1 MAYARITSQDA
12 INTSATTSVSQSFP
26 NATTIGNL
34 LVATSFANGIGL
46 GSLAISGWTQAVTAS
61 FLSAA
66 DVVSIFYK
74 VSTGTETSVT
84 ATCTGAS
91 TMVLAIHE
99 FSIGNLQLVQPWTDQ
114 TNTATVLTVATSLAF
129 GSITPTKTNE
139 LVILMMG
146 FPVGGTSGWSFNS
159 GASLMSTNAS
169 MIDGFVV
176 DQNVNAIAPTVTWTG
191 LSTAGGC
198 IASFF
203 VGSQGDTRAN
213 HIIAD
218 SGMSTSEVAN

>member
-1 MAYARITSQDA
+1 MAYSHLASQDA
-12 INTSATTSVSQSFP
+12 LNTSATTSVAQSFP
-26 NATTIGNL
+26 AATTVGNL
-34 LVATSFANGIGL
+34 LIATAFAGGLGL
-46 GSLAISGWTQAVTAS
+46 GSLTISGWTQAVTAS

-74 VSTGTETSVT
+74 VATGTETSVT

-91 TMVLAIHE
+91 NMVLAIHE
-99 FSIGNLQLVQPWTDQ
+99 FSTGNLQLVQPWSDQ
-114 TNTATVLTVATSLAF
+114 TNTATALTTVTTLAF
-129 GSITPTKTNE
+129 GSITPTKTNQ

-169 MIDGFVV
+169 MIDGFLV

-218 SGMSTSEVAN
+218 SGMNTSEVAN